1 MDLKIVDD
9 VLDEKFLKSIEHRII
24 MEKPWFFG
32 YDANNHN
39 DKTRSLTLGHTFDR
53 CFFTDL
59 ENHLLSKIE
68 RLGIDT
74 SKIYRCFYNCFR
86 KCDMPKY
93 HTDPAGHTYMFYL
106 NYEWNKLWG
115 APTKFKKKKHHISK
129 SVFPKPGRL
138 VIFDSK
144 LLHKGTAPS
153 MFMPNKHP
161 GRLSIAFHEE
171 R

>member
-1 MDLKIVDD
+1 MDLKIIDD
-9 VLDEKFLKSIEHRII
+9 VLDREFLKDLEYPLTI
-24 MEKPWFFG
+24 EKPWFFG
-32 YDANNHN
+32 WDQSYDDRAI
-39 DKTRSLTLGHTFDR
+39 TLGHQSERKLFGK
-53 CFFTDL
+53 L
-59 ENHLLSKIE
+59 EIHLLNKIE
-68 RLGIDT
+68 RQGFNT
-74 SKIYRCFYNCFR
+74 SKVYRCFYNCFR

-106 NYEWNKLWG
+106 NYEWNRMWG

-138 VIFDSK
+138 VIFDSN

-153 MFMPNKHP
+153 MFMPNKHL
-161 GRLSIAFHEE
+161 GRLSIAFHET

>member
-1 MDLKIVDD
+1 MDIKIIDD
-9 VLDEKFLKSIEHRII
+9 VLDRRFLKSIEHFLIFK
-24 MEKPWFFG
+24 KPWGFG
-32 YDANNHN
+32 WDQSYD
-39 DKTRSLTLGHTFDR
+39 DRVMTLGYQTERKLFGE
-53 CFFTDL
+53 L
-59 ENHLLSKIE
+59 EIYLLNKIE
-68 RLGIDT
+68 RQGFNT

-106 NYEWNKLWG
+106 NYEWNRMWG

-138 VIFDSK
+138 VIFDSN

-153 MFMPNKHP
+153 MFMPNKHL
-161 GRLSIAFHEE
+161 GRLSIAFHEK
-171 R
+171 

>member
-1 MDLKIVDD
+1 MDLKIIDG
-9 VLDEKFLKSIEHRII
+9 VLDKNFLKSMETPLI

-32 YDANNHN
+32 YDGYGE
-39 DKTRSLTLGHTFDR
+39 KIRSISLGHTLNR
-53 CFFTDL
+53 CDFQGF

-68 RLGIDT
+68 GLGIDI
-74 SKIYRCFYNCFR
+74 SRVQRCYYNCFR

-106 NYEWNKLWG
+106 NYEWNRLWG

-144 LLHKGTAPS
+144 LLHKGTAPN

-161 GRLSIAFHEE
+161 GRLSIAFHEG

>member
-1 MDLKIVDD
+1 MDIKIIDD
-9 VLDEKFLKSIEHRII
+9 VLDRRYLKRLEHPLTF
-24 MEKPWFFG
+24 EKPWFFG
-32 YDANNHN
+32 WDQSYDES
-39 DKTRSLTLGHTFDR
+39 RVITLGHEIERKLFGDIETYF
-53 CFFTDL
+53 L
-59 ENHLLSKIE
+59 NKIE
-68 RLGIDT
+68 RQGIDT

-115 APTKFKKKKHHISK
+115 APTKFKKKRHHISK

-153 MFMPNKHP
+153 MFMPNKHL
-161 GRLSIAFHEE
+161 GRLSIAFHEK